1 MVGFEIAVRKASK
14 YYTLA
19 DFACMG
25 LFINDVIIFGEYPRF
40 SLQNTLNT

>member
-19 DFACMG
+19 DFARMG
-25 LFINDVIIFGEYPRF
+25 LFIHSNLPTKLGITII
-40 SLQNTLNT
+40 QW